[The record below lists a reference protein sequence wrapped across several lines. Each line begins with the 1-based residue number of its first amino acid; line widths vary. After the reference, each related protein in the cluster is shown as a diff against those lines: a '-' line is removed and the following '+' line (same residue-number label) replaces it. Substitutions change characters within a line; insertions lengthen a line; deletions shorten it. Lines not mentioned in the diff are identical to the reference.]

1 MTPMVTLFGAGCRNS
16 LMSMDQQ
23 FISRGCWQARSG
35 ACARCIRQRHDVNH
49 GEADAFEGQPMEQ
62 VAPRTLASA
71 SRTVS
76 ALVFCYFFLIVVSAA
91 TTFFFLLTFL
101 AFFGAFFVVTV
112 LVAVCV
118 DLATAGA
125 ALAAPIPKV
134 VRARVATPAVPRS
147 CLIREV

>member
-1 MTPMVTLFGAGCRNS
+1 MQSGTTAINTIRIYDPGNRAWIMTPMVTLFGAGCRNS

-35 ACARCIRQRHDVNH
+35 ACPRCIRQRHDVNH

-76 ALVFCYFFLIVVSAA
+76 ALVFLLLLLDRGVSGDD
-91 TTFFFLLTFL
+91 LLL
-101 AFFGAFFVVTV
+101 A
-112 LVAVCV
+112 
-118 DLATAGA
+118 DLLDLLG
-125 ALAAPIPKV
+125 LL
-134 VRARVATPAVPRS
+134 RGHFRGDR
-147 CLIREV
+147 LGGGLR

>member
-1 MTPMVTLFGAGCRNS
+1 
-16 LMSMDQQ
+16 
-23 FISRGCWQARSG
+23 
-35 ACARCIRQRHDVNH
+35 
-49 GEADAFEGQPMEQ
+49 MEQ

-76 ALVFCYFFLIVVSAA
+76 ALVCCYFFLIVVSAA
-91 TTFFFLLTFL
+91 TTFFLLTFLTFL
-101 AFFGAFFVVTV
+101 AFFGAIFVVTV